1 MPPTFQHHVL
11 PNGLTVVAEPNPD
24 AHTAAVGY
32 FVKTGAR
39 DESAPVM
46 GVSHFLE
53 HMMFKGTARRSADD
67 VNREFDEI
75 GANYNAFT
83 SHEQTVYYAHV
94 LPEFLPRAVDL
105 IGDILRPALRE
116 DDFSMEKN
124 VILEEIG
131 MYDDRPAWRL
141 QDALLEHYFGEH
153 PMGYRVLGTKQTV
166 TDLTAG
172 QMRDYFQQRYASDNV
187 VVSAV
192 GRFDFEALLKDIE
205 KVAGDWQ
212 PSGATRAYADPSLA
226 DAAHT
231 VTDDKV
237 TRHYIGLLCPAP
249 SAQDDDRYAA
259 KVLADV
265 IGDSDGSRIYWALID
280 PGLADE
286 ADFTFMPQDRL
297 GCYLGY
303 ASCDP
308 ARAEQVEQV
317 LIKTIDTAIDRL
329 TDAEVERAKNKLATS
344 ATLQGESPRGRMS
357 SIGSTWSY
365 LGKYLPLEEELA
377 QVMAVTADDLRRL
390 VSDRPFTPKTL
401 LRLGPGGA

>member
-1 MPPTFQHHVL
+1 MPPTFHHHTL
-11 PNGLTVVAEPNPD
+11 PNGLTVVAETNPS
-24 AHTAAVGY
+24 AHTAAVGF

-39 DESAPVM
+39 DEDASVM

-53 HMMFKGTARRSADD
+53 HMMFKGTQRRSADD

-83 SHEQTVYYAHV
+83 SHEQTVYYAHI

-105 IGDILRPALRE
+105 LGDILRPALRE
-116 DDFSMEKN
+116 TDFDMEKN

-141 QDALLEHYFGEH
+141 QDALIEHYFDSH
-153 PMGYRVLGTKQTV
+153 PMGFRVLGTPQTV
-166 TDLTAG
+166 GDLKAN
-172 QMRDYFQQRYASDNV
+172 QMRRYFDQRYAADNV

-192 GRFDFEALLKDIE
+192 GKFDFDQLIADVE
-205 KVAGDWQ
+205 KVAGGWR
-212 PSGATRAYADPSLA
+212 PSGATRRYDCPQPTDSK
-226 DAAHT
+226 HT
-231 VTDDKV
+231 LQDDKV

-259 KVLADV
+259 KILADV
-265 IGDSDGSRIYWALID
+265 LGDSEGSRIFWALIE

-286 ADFTFMPQDRL
+286 ADFSFMPHDQL

-308 ARAEQVEQV
+308 ERAEQVEDV
-317 LIKTIDTAIDRL
+317 LIKTINSAVDNL

-344 ATLQGESPRGRMS
+344 ATLQGESPRGRMT

-365 LGKYLPLEEELA
+365 LGEYLPLEEELA
-377 QVMAVTADDLRRL
+377 HVMAVTTDDLRRL
-390 VSDRPFTPKTL
+390 VANPPFAPKTV
-401 LRLGPGGA
+401 LRLGPG